1 MKKMIHL
8 LPADQK
14 FDKLNGRRR
23 KAEPFPDLS
32 AVPLTRRLPNC
43 RALEHDSEVSAFLEQ
58 IRMG

>member
-1 MKKMIHL
+1 MIRL
-8 LPADQK
+8 LPVDQK

-32 AVPLTRRLPNC
+32 ADRLTGRLPKWG
-43 RALEHDSEVSAFLEQ
+43 ALEHDSEVSAFPEQ